1 MNETPLEQS
10 IRQWRAMQDRRER
23 WEHRIL
29 VGGASV
35 ALLAVLALAG
45 WPIHRFL

>member
-10 IRQWRAMQDRRER
+10 IRQWRAQQDRRER
-23 WEHRIL
+23 IGHRLL

-35 ALLAVLALAG
+35 TLLAVLALAG
-45 WPIHRFL
+45 WLIHRFL